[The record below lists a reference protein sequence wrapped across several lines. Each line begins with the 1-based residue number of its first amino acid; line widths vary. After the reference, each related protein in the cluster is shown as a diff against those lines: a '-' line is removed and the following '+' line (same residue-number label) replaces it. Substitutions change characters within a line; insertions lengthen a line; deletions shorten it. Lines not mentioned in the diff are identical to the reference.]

1 MGRESRRNQSADKAA
16 SAVAIKNENNYLQ
29 LVLHNYQLREAL
41 EPYYAKAQ
49 AAQDARDAAI
59 AAVKA
64 PYLPGFEGGSPTNEG
79 PLDVS
84 PQGAD

>member
-16 SAVAIKNENNYLQ
+16 SALAIKNENNYLQ

-49 AAQDARDAAI
+49 AAQDAREAAI
-59 AAVKA
+59 AAVNTPA
-64 PYLPGFEGGSPTNEG
+64 GPTNEG